1 MKPTCPHIPGSVGA
15 LSTKDFEQLIS
26 VRECDVCRLN
36 IGKGKTTPCTE
47 SDTAPALLNNGYD
60 LLHVLQSKSNI
71 SGNFQAFLNPL
82 NIRTWA
88 F

>member
-1 MKPTCPHIPGSVGA
+1 MWSVAEHMNSGFWSDWIREGVDTLGYPNLAEESFVSHI
-15 LSTKDFEQLIS
+15 
-26 VRECDVCRLN
+26 
-36 IGKGKTTPCTE
+36 PCTE